1 MWDKWRKE
9 LIEETYRNPW
19 VGNLEE
25 ENAESN
31 CNVKGKT
38 KWLIGMLCEDR
49 EKCSACG
56 RAVCMGNRKCCWRW
70 RGFSWCAP
78 QARSLAFII
87 TPSAIP
93 RPISF
98 SYSCL
103 GIVKSHQGW
112 IPRNISSNVP
122 SQIVEAVYSFHS
134 FCFNVNFDLILLSLF
149 TSMHICISLNCCHN
163 CAQQLEVTL
172 LYISPSRCKGYC
184 LKCDS
189 SIVCGQLHG

>member
-1 MWDKWRKE
+1 MWDEWRKE
-9 LIEETYRNPW
+9 LIETCKNPW
-19 VGNLEE
+19 AGNLAE
-25 ENAESN
+25 ENAGSN
-31 CNVKGKT
+31 CNVEGKT
-38 KWLIGMLCEDR
+38 KWLIGRLCEDR

-70 RGFSWCAP
+70 RDFSWCAP

-112 IPRNISSNVP
+112 IPRKLSSNVP
-122 SQIVEAVYSFHS
+122 YQIVDSCLFLS
-134 FCFNVNFDLILLSLF
+134 QLLL
-149 TSMHICISLNCCHN
+149 
-163 CAQQLEVTL
+163 
-172 LYISPSRCKGYC
+172 
-184 LKCDS
+184 
-189 SIVCGQLHG
+189 